1 MIVQSIGKD
10 LPLRVAAAIFVVGI
24 HSSFIIWASRSQG
37 TNHAIPPPSQIIHA
51 SVLAPLPQ
59 QNITQAPKP
68 LPAVKK
74 HRPTPEPKIKTIA
87 APESAPSDSAIT
99 APPQEDDAPE
109 TEGSDDNAPFVEA
122 QSSADYLKNTA
133 PDYPRLSRRLGEEG
147 QVVLRVFVEADGKPK
162 EVTIHQSSGFPRL
175 DQAALNAVRQW
186 TFAPAQKGK
195 EAVAAWV
202 LVPINFNLG
211 DQ

>member
-1 MIVQSIGKD
+1 MIVHNIRKD
-10 LPLRVAAAIFVVGI
+10 VSLRLAAAAIVIGI
-24 HSSFIIWASRSQG
+24 HSSFLLWASRSQG
-37 TNHAIPPPSQIIHA
+37 TNHALPPPSQIIHA
-51 SVLAPLPQ
+51 SVVTPLPQ
-59 QNITQAPKP
+59 QNVTQAPKP
-68 LPAVKK
+68 LPAIRK
-74 HRPTPEPKIKTIA
+74 HRPSSEPKTKTIA

-109 TEGSDDNAPFVEA
+109 TDGSDDNAPFVEA

-133 PDYPRLSRRLGEEG
+133 PEYPRLSRRLGEEG

-162 EVTIHQSSGFPRL
+162 EVNIHQSSGFPRL